1 MQWVAALLS
10 ELGIEAP
17 GAGQPTPKSFPDGA
31 AFRIEIPSVE
41 GPHVLTVNVP
51 LDVTLGE
58 LAEMRAAV
66 SVPIDLYVE
75 SPDGLGGIVRGT
87 RSGT

>member
-1 MQWVAALLS
+1 
-10 ELGIEAP
+10 
-17 GAGQPTPKSFPDGA
+17 
-31 AFRIEIPSVE
+31 
-41 GPHVLTVNVP
+41 
-51 LDVTLGE
+51 VTLGE

-75 SPDGLGGIVRGT
+75 SPDGLGGIVRAT